1 MPFSVTATDTGSS
14 ARLGMLALGR
24 GTVQTP
30 CFMPVGTNATVKAM
44 RTADLEGLGVNL
56 ILSNAYHLYLRPG
69 AEVIGAAGGLHA
81 FMGWPH
87 NILTDSGGYQVFSLA
102 QFRTVEEEG
111 VAFRSH
117 IDGSSHRLRPEDVVD
132 FECLLGSDVLMPLD
146 VCTAPG
152 IPRDDAAGAMLR
164 TVRWLAR
171 SREHWL
177 RSCTARGPAPRGEL
191 FGIVQGNFFPD
202 LRTESAARTVEIDL
216 PGYAIGGLSVGE
228 EYPVFRD
235 LLHHTA
241 ALLPGEKPR
250 YLMGI
255 GTPLY
260 ILEAIEAGI
269 DMFDCVL
276 PTRTA
281 RNAQVFTPDGPI
293 ALRNEKFRMDF
304 RPIDTECRCPTCTGH
319 SRAYLRHLFKAK
331 EIQAAVLA
339 TVHNLAFL
347 QVLVRGARAAIARGA
362 FLPFKHAFLDR
373 YTGGQESAADA
384 DPVGE
389 GTAE

>member
-1 MPFSVTATDTGSS
+1 MPFTVTATDPGCS

-152 IPRDDAAGAMLR
+152 IPRDEAAEAMQR
-164 TVRWLAR
+164 TVRWLSR

-177 RSCTARGPAPRGEL
+177 RSCAARGPSPRGEL
-191 FGIVQGNFFPD
+191 FGIVQGNFFPE

-241 ALLPGEKPR
+241 ALLPREKPR

-255 GTPLY
+255 GTPPY

-293 ALRNEKFRMDF
+293 ALRNEKFRLDF
-304 RPIDTECRCPTCTGH
+304 RPIDAECRCPTCTGH
-319 SRAYLRHLFKAK
+319 TRAYLRHLFKAK

-347 QVLVRGARAAIARGA
+347 QALVRGARGAIARGE
-362 FLPFKHAFLDR
+362 FPLFKRAFLDR
-373 YTGGQESAADA
+373 YTGGQKTGADA

-389 GTAE
+389 GSAE

>member
-1 MPFSVTATDTGSS
+1 MPFTVTGTDPGSA

-44 RTADLEGLGVNL
+44 RTADLEAIGVNL

-69 AEVIGAAGGLHA
+69 ADVIGAAGGLHA

-102 QFRTVEEEG
+102 GFRTVEEEG

-117 IDGSSHRLRPEDVVD
+117 IDGSLHRLRPEDVVG

-152 IPRDDAAGAMLR
+152 IGQEEAREAMLR

-171 SREHWL
+171 SRQQWQA
-177 RSCTARGPAPRGEL
+177 SCSPRGPSPRGEL
-191 FGIVQGNFFPD
+191 FAIVQGNFFPE
-202 LRTESAARTVEIDL
+202 LRTESAERTVEIDL

-228 EYPVFRD
+228 EFSVFRD

-241 ALLPGEKPR
+241 ALLPRGKPR

-255 GTPLY
+255 GTPQY

-281 RNAQVFTPDGPI
+281 RNAQVFTADGPI
-293 ALRNEKFRMDF
+293 ALRNEKFKLDF
-304 RPIDTECRCPTCTGH
+304 RPIDEACRCATCTGH
-319 SRAYLRHLFKAK
+319 SRAYLRHLFKAR

-347 QVLVRGARAAIARGA
+347 QALVRGARDAVGRGE
-362 FLPFKHAFLDR
+362 FPGFKRSFLDR
-373 YTGGQESAADA
+373 YSRGQVSPGNA

-389 GTAE
+389 GT

>member
-1 MPFSVTATDTGSS
+1 MPFTVTGTDAGSA

-44 RTADLEGLGVNL
+44 RTADLEAIGVNL

-69 AEVIGAAGGLHA
+69 AGIIGAAGGLHA

-117 IDGSSHRLRPEDVVD
+117 IDGSLHRLRPEDVVD
-132 FECLLGSDVLMPLD
+132 FEFLLGSDVLMPLD
-146 VCTAPG
+146 VCTPPG
-152 IPRDDAAGAMLR
+152 IGQDEAREAMLR

-171 SREHWL
+171 SRQKWQE
-177 RSCTARGPAPRGEL
+177 SCSPRGPSPRGEL
-191 FGIVQGNFFPD
+191 FAIVQGNFFPE

-228 EYPVFRD
+228 EFPLFRD

-241 ALLPGEKPR
+241 ALLPRGKPR

-255 GTPLY
+255 GTPQY

-281 RNAQVFTPDGPI
+281 RNAQVFTADGPI
-293 ALRNEKFRMDF
+293 ALRNEKFKLDF
-304 RPIDTECRCPTCTGH
+304 RPIDEACRCPTCTGH
-319 SRAYLRHLFKAK
+319 SRAYLRHLFKAR

-347 QVLVRGARAAIARGA
+347 QALVRGARAAIGRGE
-362 FLPFKHAFLDR
+362 FPGYKRSFLDR
-373 YTGGQESAADA
+373 YSRGQVSAGNA

-389 GTAE
+389 GP